1 MKKKLAEERARI
13 AAEEKARTKRR
24 NWLFFWRSPEKEKV
38 AKLDEQ
44 GETLSVFCN
53 ACVSCPYD
61 FCLCGAGN
69 PILDKDGQ
77 PIMVSE
83 EGEEGDDYDDGKTEE
98 EKKVST
104 HNV

>member
-1 MKKKLAEERARI
+1 MSLR
-13 AAEEKARTKRR
+13 
-24 NWLFFWRSPEKEKV
+24 F
-38 AKLDEQ
+38 
-44 GETLSVFCN
+44 
-53 ACVSCPYD
+53 
-61 FCLCGAGN
+61 LCGAGN

-104 HNV
+104 HNME